1 MVEKFVAWSHVIL
14 KRIYGIFFQT
24 RAHLPNAINQG
35 NSAANY
41 AYFIPWAGCGNFKE
55 RKALFTSDP
64 GNRKT
69 WTGKHVV

>member
-1 MVEKFVAWSHVIL
+1 MVDKFVARSHIIL
-14 KRIYGIFFQT
+14 KRIYGIFFSNSCT
-24 RAHLPNAINQG
+24 FTNCHKSG

-41 AYFIPWAGCGNFKE
+41 AYFIPLAECENFKE

-69 WTGKHVV
+69 

>member
-1 MVEKFVAWSHVIL
+1 ME
-14 KRIYGIFFQT
+14 YFFQT

-69 WTGKHVV
+69 CCIIIQKSDLKTINKYAVFN

>member
-1 MVEKFVAWSHVIL
+1 ME
-14 KRIYGIFFQT
+14 YFFSNSCT
-24 RAHLPNAINQG
+24 FSNCHKSG

-41 AYFIPWAGCGNFKE
+41 AYFIPLAECENFKE

-69 WTGKHVV
+69 CCIIIKKSDQKTINKYAVFN